1 MTSVAGVDPS
11 LTGTG
16 VAAADGSLHTVVTGK
31 TATTVAARAVRL
43 GLIRARVCG
52 HVGMDVL
59 VVIEAPGY
67 SRGAEAG
74 AHLRAGLWW
83 LLVFELIDYGCTV
96 IEVSPTALKKFAT
109 GRGVATKADMRMAL
123 FKRAG
128 LDVADDNQADAW
140 WLRQV
145 GLHLTGSP
153 DAIPLPA
160 AQLAVIE
167 PLRSQLPA
175 RLSRIHP

>member
-1 MTSVAGVDPS
+1 MSGVAGVDPS

-16 VAAADGSLHTVVTGK
+16 VAAADGSLNTIMTSK
-31 TATTVAARAVRL
+31 TATTVSARAVRL
-43 GLIRARVCG
+43 GFIRARVCDY
-52 HVGMDVL
+52 VGEGAL

-83 LLVFELIDYGCTV
+83 HLVFGLIDYGCRV

-109 GRGVATKADMRMAL
+109 GRGVATKADMRMAM
-123 FKRAG
+123 FKRTG
-128 LDVADDNQADAW
+128 FDVADDNQVDAW

-153 DAIPLPA
+153 DAVPLPA

-175 RLSRIHP
+175 R